1 LPVSYARELWHARE
15 GGRQDPGSWNLSDHA
30 RARGGHHGAN
40 RAVSEQ
46 AARSGRLGKQKS
58 GRDVF
63 ERELDAPR
71 TPEIMGEFVTKID
84 IISPIRS
91 LENIND
97 SRIAREKRNV
107 MEMWLQKSNSQKIN
121 FLAARTII
129 CPLENNHYSKT
140 SEPSKS
146 TGML

>member
-1 LPVSYARELWHARE
+1 
-15 GGRQDPGSWNLSDHA
+15 
-30 RARGGHHGAN
+30 
-40 RAVSEQ
+40 
-46 AARSGRLGKQKS
+46 
-58 GRDVF
+58 
-63 ERELDAPR
+63 
-71 TPEIMGEFVTKID
+71 MGEFVTNID
-84 IISPIRS
+84 TICSPIRS

-146 TGML
+146 QGMLYQKGERERLKLPPMKIGGP